1 MEGCRVVKGGEVNGQ
16 KQQKT
21 ISKELLSVG
30 NGGGIHDRLL
40 LNSTRSS
47 KNGASPQTVKVPR
60 SSVLDR
66 LQSFLPQMA
75 QANEK
80 LKLQM
85 EESPAGQFDIE
96 NIEGNS
102 EKIIEMDVALVEL
115 DDSDDS
121 EIEESESEG
130 ESSQSEE
137 DEEYGGS
144 DMRKDQLKL
153 PGSRVKRTGKI
164 EVLESMN
171 G

>member
-1 MEGCRVVKGGEVNGQ
+1 
-16 KQQKT
+16 
-21 ISKELLSVG
+21 
-30 NGGGIHDRLL
+30 
-40 LNSTRSS
+40 
-47 KNGASPQTVKVPR
+47 
-60 SSVLDR
+60 
-66 LQSFLPQMA
+66 MA
-75 QANEK
+75 QANER

-102 EKIIEMDVALVEL
+102 GKIIEMDVALVEL
-115 DDSDDS
+115 DDSDGC
-121 EIEESESEG
+121 ETEESESED

-137 DEEYGGS
+137 DEQGEEEYGGS
-144 DMRKDQLKL
+144 DMREDQLKL